1 MLVWGSGFRSMG
13 IDGTGPFLYNGERE
27 SIKKS
32 SENSLLRRTIESEEK
47 SGKAED
53 DGLWVEEGNWV

>member
-32 SENSLLRRTIESEEK
+32 SENSLLRRKKDCLTKPLHRHSQ
-47 SGKAED
+47 KAFD
-53 DGLWVEEGNWV
+53 PSNIDA

>member
-1 MLVWGSGFRSMG
+1 MG